1 MLRDASCPPAPETYP
16 ARQLSHVRQAQS
28 EHRRAEPHRIARSG
42 RRQGQRTD
50 NTIVYDWVALGDA
63 RALQELDRLCDA
75 RVDRAVE
82 NGLANCGRQLVA
94 AHAVP
99 IVLPVKFCG
108 SRFGESLE
116 VDLGVRA

>member
-1 MLRDASCPPAPETYP
+1 MRGDASCPAAPETFP
-16 ARQLSHVRQAQS
+16 AWQLSHVRQAQS
-28 EHRRAEPHRIARSG
+28 EHRGAETHRIARSG
-42 RRQGQRTD
+42 RRQCFRTD
-50 NTIVYDWVALGDA
+50 NTIVYECVPLGDA
-63 RALQELDRLCDA
+63 RALHELDRLCDA